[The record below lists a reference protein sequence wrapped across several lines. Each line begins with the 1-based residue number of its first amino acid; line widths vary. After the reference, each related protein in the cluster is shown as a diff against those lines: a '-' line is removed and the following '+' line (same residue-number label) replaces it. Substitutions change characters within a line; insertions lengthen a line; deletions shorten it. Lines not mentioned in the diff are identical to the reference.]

1 MITLVI
7 IAFCFMLF
15 IIVAMAVGVLM
26 GGKPIAGSCG
36 GLSAIGMKSACDVCG
51 GNDEVCEKE
60 KLKNSGVVDENAQDL
75 TYNAAESKKNN
86 SENS

>member
-1 MITLVI
+1 MAFGFMI
-7 IAFCFMLF
+7 F
-15 IIVAMAVGVLM
+15 IVVAMAVGVLM
-26 GGKPIAGSCG
+26 GRKPISGSCG

-60 KLKNSGVVDENAQDL
+60 KLKNRGLVDENAQDL
-75 TYNAAESKKNN
+75 TYNAAEPDKNN